1 MRSRVVGAV
10 LFGLGVLA
18 LVFAAGLAFIVAPT
32 VERLP
37 YDMAPT
43 QSVAE
48 APNASFLQITD
59 GVAKVDTA
67 TLRST
72 TTVQPDAKATADLQG
87 PLDGDALVW
96 LVGSEVVRTDTGELV
111 SAYST
116 SLAVDRR
123 TAAAQQWD
131 KQWLDTGNDRQSVNY
146 SGQIYKFP
154 FGTERRTYQIYDRDI
169 ARTEPAQFI
178 KTEEIGGLETYQ
190 FTQEIRNG
198 TQELPADRMQ
208 ALLGQLLPG
217 ATSGQVTYNNT
228 RTVWVEPTTG
238 QYIMVQERQNKALV
252 APDGRSVTILDAEF
266 TYTDDTISKAADT
279 AKSNRQRLMLVGL
292 WAPLILAVLGL
303 ILIAAGIWLIAR
315 RPRTAGAGAPT
326 QRRGGA
332 RHAAATAPADADRDD
347 GPAADADRDDV
358 PAADA
363 DRDDV
368 PTETLPPADASPA
381 EKSGSKAD

>member
-10 LFGLGVLA
+10 LSGLGVLA
-18 LVFAAGLAFIVAPT
+18 LVFAAGLAFIVAPK

-48 APNASFLQITD
+48 APNAQFLQITD
-59 GVAKVDTA
+59 GVAKVDTG

-123 TAAAQQWD
+123 TAAAQPWD
-131 KQWLDTGNDRQSVNY
+131 KQWLDTGSDRQSVNY
-146 SGQIYKFP
+146 TGQIYKFP
-154 FGTERRTYQIYDRDI
+154 FGTERKTYEIFDRDI
-169 ARTEPAQFI
+169 QRAEPAPFV

-198 TQELPADRMQ
+198 TQQVPADRLQ
-208 ALLGQLLPG
+208 VLLSQLLPG

-279 AKSNRQRLMLVGL
+279 AKSNRQRLMLVNL

-303 ILIAAGIWLIAR
+303 ILLAVGIWLIAR
-315 RPRTAGAGAPT
+315 SPRPAGADVPA
-326 QRRGGA
+326 QRPGGA
-332 RHAAATAPADADRDD
+332 RHAAATAP
-347 GPAADADRDDV
+347 P
-358 PAADA
+358 DA

-368 PTETLPPADASPA
+368 PTETLPPADEASA
-381 EKSGSKAD
+381 ERSGSKAD